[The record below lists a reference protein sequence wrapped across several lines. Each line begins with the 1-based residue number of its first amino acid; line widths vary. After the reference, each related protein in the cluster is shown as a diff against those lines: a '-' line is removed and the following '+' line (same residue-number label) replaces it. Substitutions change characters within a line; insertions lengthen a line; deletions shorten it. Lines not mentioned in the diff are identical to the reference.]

1 MFHAQSTSAVISGR
15 KHGSERVNGIIISI
29 IRSSISIIDAWT
41 VPHWA
46 IPSTVF
52 LRASYRSDDRVVL
65 VMDCAVVKVSFSMQM
80 KTVCLIW

>member
-1 MFHAQSTSAVISGR
+1 MFHAQSTGAVISGR
-15 KHGSERVNGIIISI
+15 KHGSERVNKVI

-46 IPSTVF
+46 IQSPVF

-65 VMDCAVVKVSFSMQM
+65 VVDCTAVKV
-80 KTVCLIW
+80 

>member
-1 MFHAQSTSAVISGR
+1 MGVYAEQTSAVISGR
-15 KHGSERVNGIIISI
+15 KHGSERVNEISISI

-46 IPSTVF
+46 IQSPVF

-65 VMDCAVVKVSFSMQM
+65 VVDCTVVKV
-80 KTVCLIW
+80 